1 MQARNPKKWLKQT
14 GQASIEYILVSIL
27 AVFILIKPDDQG
39 DVPIV
44 KLANALKTHYNAYAY
59 AISMSDTTTLPLEL
73 IEIVAVPAGPGAVQN
88 PVTPQNNAGQQLPAY
103 DPLSN
108 LQGLGIPPVI
118 TTPPVGAPP
127 VGVPTAEQKK
137 QFVDFMNNRDNTQEV
152 KDSTKVLYD
161 NNFGVGAAETAL
173 KP

>member
-44 KLANALKTHYNAYAY
+44 KLANALKTYYHGYAY

-73 IEIVAVPAGPGAVQN
+73 IEIVAVPAGTGAVQN
-88 PVTPQNNAGQQLPAY
+88 PVTPQNNAVPPLP
-103 DPLSN
+103 DF
-108 LQGLGIPPVI
+108 IPPGI
-118 TTPPVGAPP
+118 ITPPPAITLTPS
-127 VGVPTAEQKK
+127 AETLK
-137 QFVDFMNNRDNTQEV
+137 VLADVMNDPNQPQEA
-152 KDSTKVLYD
+152 KDSMKAQFD
-161 NNFGVGAAETAL
+161 KNFGAGAADEAL
-173 KP
+173 KR

>member
-73 IEIVAVPAGPGAVQN
+73 IEIVAVPAGTGAVQN
-88 PVTPQNNAGQQLPAY
+88 PVTPQNNAVPPLP
-103 DPLSN
+103 DF
-108 LQGLGIPPVI
+108 IPPGI
-118 TTPPVGAPP
+118 ITPPPAITLTPS
-127 VGVPTAEQKK
+127 AETLK
-137 QFVDFMNNRDNTQEV
+137 VLADVMNDPNQPQEA
-152 KDSTKVLYD
+152 KDSMKAQFD
-161 NNFGVGAAETAL
+161 KNFGAGAADEAL
-173 KP
+173 KR

>member
-44 KLANALKTHYNAYAY
+44 KLANALKTYYHGYAY
-59 AISMSDTTTLPLEL
+59 AISMSDTTTLPPEF
-73 IEIVAVPAGPGAVQN
+73 IEIVAVPAGTGAVQN

-152 KDSTKVLYD
+152 KDSTKVLYN

>member
-73 IEIVAVPAGPGAVQN
+73 IEIVALPAGTGAVQN
-88 PVTPQNNAGQQLPAY
+88 PVTPQNNAGLPAY

-108 LQGLGIPPVI
+108 LRGLGIPPVT

-152 KDSTKVLYD
+152 KDSTKVLYN

>member
-73 IEIVAVPAGPGAVQN
+73 IEIVAVPAGTGAVQN
-88 PVTPQNNAGQQLPAY
+88 PVTPQNNAGPPLP
-103 DPLSN
+103 DF
-108 LQGLGIPPVI
+108 IPPGVI
-118 TTPPVGAPP
+118 TPPPAIAPITPS
-127 VGVPTAEQKK
+127 AETLK
-137 QFVDFMNNRDNTQEV
+137 VLADVMNDPNQPQEA
-152 KDSTKVLYD
+152 KDSMKAQFD
-161 NNFGVGAAETAL
+161 KNFGAGAADEAL
-173 KP
+173 KR

>member
-1 MQARNPKKWLKQT
+1 MQARNAKKWLKQT

-73 IEIVAVPAGPGAVQN
+73 IEIVAVPAGTGAVQN

-127 VGVPTAEQKK
+127 VGVPTAVQKK

-161 NNFGVGAAETAL
+161 NNFGVGAAESAL